1 MGFLP
6 LYSVCCISVFPWSRL
21 RGSSRYVFF
30 SEHEIKDIAGSL
42 PFMWINLNQWAG
54 VAAFKPLSPGL
65 TKIWVKMSTYNVT
78 GTDRTNGEA
87 SLCHRNRAEII
98 VFMWGTESLPTL
110 RAVVSQRPAWRNHCS
125 QGIPTRCGVNTES
138 VAKPSCCCC
147 FLSNYIVGVL
157 FVYFDYM
164 LEFQPV
170 LSRISIGLCHAFSYL
185 YVSSLQ
191 LIFKNNGPVL
201 LLKTI
206 FRHWTDSCYGSL
218 AVSGQDGH
226 WSKL

>member
-1 MGFLP
+1 MWQGLIEQMAKLRSVTEIAPKSSFLCEEQNP
-6 LYSVCCISVFPWSRL
+6 YLPCEPWFL
-21 RGSSRYVFF
+21 QAGRYVR
-30 SEHEIKDIAGSL
+30 
-42 PFMWINLNQWAG
+42 
-54 VAAFKPLSPGL
+54 PGE
-65 TKIWVKMSTYNVT
+65 T
-78 GTDRTNGEA
+78 TDR
-87 SLCHRNRAEII
+87 R
-98 VFMWGTESLPTL
+98 V
-110 RAVVSQRPAWRNHCS
+110 
-125 QGIPTRCGVNTES
+125 IPTRCGVNTES

-147 FLSNYIVGVL
+147 CFLSNYVVGVL